1 MIWGNLLHLS
11 VNMWLDTPPRFAE
24 EMRFDEPLWEELT
37 EAMSEAGFNMVVID
51 LGDGVEYDS
60 HPEIAVRGAWRPQR
74 LRSELVR
81 LRQLGLEPIPKL
93 NFSATHDAW
102 LKDYSRQVSTE
113 PYYRVCGDLIAE
125 VADLFDSPRLFHLG
139 MDEEIASDQRRLLY
153 TVIRQGDLWWHDLEF
168 LLAET
173 EKTGARPWVWSDP
186 AWQHPDTY
194 FDRMPASV
202 LQSNWY
208 YEMDFTSADET
219 GRPRKLGPGQ
229 YHLTYLDL
237 DEHGFEQVP
246 TGSTWTDVGNFE
258 RTVQFCRGRLD
269 PSRVLGFLQ
278 TPWKMTER
286 QHRDIHLRAIDA
298 GRRAKQIWEAAT

>member
-1 MIWGNLLHLS
+1 MC
-11 VNMWLDTPPRFAE
+11 A
-24 EMRFDEPLWEELT
+24 
-37 EAMSEAGFNMVVID
+37 
-51 LGDGVEYDS
+51 
-60 HPEIAVRGAWRPQR
+60 
-74 LRSELVR
+74 
-81 LRQLGLEPIPKL
+81 
-93 NFSATHDAW
+93 
-102 LKDYSRQVSTE
+102 
-113 PYYRVCGDLIAE
+113 DLIAE

-139 MDEEIASDQRRLLY
+139 MDEETASDQRRLLH
-153 TVIRQGDLWWHDLEF
+153 TVTRQGDLWWHDLEF
-168 LLAET
+168 LLTET

-208 YEMDFTSADET
+208 YEMDFTSADAT

-286 QHRDIHLRAIDA
+286 QHRDMHLQAIDA